1 MTKIAYVILHYLTAD
16 ETIACIDSLLSHAL
30 AEQDAIIIVD
40 NHSGNGSIEQV
51 ERHFAAQNCLH
62 VLKLDQN
69 LGFARGNN
77 AGFQYAKQQLQAD
90 FIVLLNNDTE
100 INQPNFRD
108 QLLES
113 YRQDPFDVLGPD
125 IVTLDGQHQNPKALA
140 GYNTAALNQKIAR
153 VRRDLFLNR
162 TRLYQ
167 LLIWLD
173 RRKSSARPEKGEGG
187 RPATPPPAKAR
198 NVVLHGSCLIFAPD
212 YVRRYNGLFSQT
224 FLYCEEEILWQIA
237 QVEKLRLVYQPAL
250 QILHKEDRSTKA
262 SHRSTIQRRT
272 FKLTHELHSLQALH
286 ALISDPEIYRRDLI
300 DPSQGSTGGQ
310 HVSN

>member
-1 MTKIAYVILHYLTAD
+1 MKIVYVILHYLIAV
-16 ETIACIDSLLSHAL
+16 ETIACIESLLKNACY
-30 AEQDAIIIVD
+30 EQDAIIVVD
-40 NHSGNGSIEQV
+40 NHSANGSIEQI
-51 ERHFAAQNCLH
+51 ERQYGQNEGIH
-62 VLKLDQN
+62 ILKLEQN

-77 AGFQYAKQQLQAD
+77 AGFQYAKHQLQAD

-100 INQPNFRD
+100 INQPEFRE
-108 QLLES
+108 QLLVS
-113 YRQDPFDVLGPD
+113 YQQEPFDVMGPD
-125 IVTLDGQHQNPKALA
+125 IITLDGQHQNPKAST
-140 GYNTAALNQKIAR
+140 GYTADALELKITR

-173 RRKSSARPEKGEGG
+173 QIKRSNKATAEKKKKDS
-187 RPATPPPAKAR
+187 PYSPPSKAH

-237 QVEKLRLVYQPAL
+237 QIERLKLIFNPNL
-250 QILHKEDRSTKA
+250 QILHKEDRSTQA
-262 SHRSTIQRRT
+262 SHRSTTRRRT
-272 FKLTHELHSLQALH
+272 FKLRHELNSLLALRD
-286 ALISDPEIYRRDLI
+286 LMDDPEVYRQDLI
-300 DPSQGSTGGQ
+300 DLAQPQAGGQ

>member
-1 MTKIAYVILHYLTAD
+1 MMIAYVILHYLIAE
-16 ETIACIDSLLSHAL
+16 ETIACAESLLKNAL
-30 AEQDAIIIVD
+30 ADQDAIIIVD

-51 ERHFAAQNCLH
+51 ERQFGPQDCLH
-62 VLKLDQN
+62 ILKLDQN

-77 AGFQYAKQQLQAD
+77 AGFQFAKHQLQAD

-100 INQPNFRD
+100 INQPDFRER
-108 QLLES
+108 LLES
-113 YRQDPFDVLGPD
+113 YRQEPFDVVGPD
-125 IVTLDGQHQNPKALA
+125 IVTLDGQHQNPKAPA
-140 GYNTAALNQKIAR
+140 GYSTDTLNQKIAR

-173 RRKSSARPEKGEGG
+173 RSKHAVRQEAGRGG
-187 RPATPPPAKAR
+187 SPSNTLLAQAS

-237 QVEKLRLVYQPAL
+237 QVEQLRLCFQPKL
-250 QILHKEDRSTKA
+250 QILHKEDRSTQA
-262 SHRSTIQRRT
+262 SHRSTTRRRT
-272 FKLTHELHSLQALH
+272 FKLNHELNSLLALH
-286 ALISDPEIYRRDLI
+286 DLMDDPEIYRQDLL
-300 DPSQGSTGGQ
+300 DPAQPRAGGQ